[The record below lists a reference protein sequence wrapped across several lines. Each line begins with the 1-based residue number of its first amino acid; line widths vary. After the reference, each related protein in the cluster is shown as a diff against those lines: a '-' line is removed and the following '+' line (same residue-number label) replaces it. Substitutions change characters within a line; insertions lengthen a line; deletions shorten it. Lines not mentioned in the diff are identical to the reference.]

1 MAIESE
7 ITADDIIKRFEESIP
22 VKYRYQMEEKKT
34 PTEVVRR
41 YGPYVLCISRI
52 SEFSKGIK
60 LTK

>member
-41 YGPYVLCISRI
+41 YGPYVLCISRT
-52 SEFSKGIK
+52 SEFSKDIK
-60 LTK
+60 LAK